1 MLEGLLTIL
10 QTLFGWLLYL
20 ILSWTLT
27 VVDML
32 EKMFNIF
39 SGTQTVNY
47 DGESAYLLEIFIG
60 NSAVTNVFWAMAII
74 GIILSFGF
82 TIVAVARKVT
92 DVTGTTKHTIGQIL
106 SQFFKSLLVI
116 VMLNLVVVVSFN
128 VTSVVFDR
136 INFALANSESLS
148 DGYER
153 TYTDEEFAVMTR
165 VLATVG
171 NYSVNPSAESRYNV
185 NACFNAIRGELSTL
199 YLAGCF
205 DYDFNNS
212 SKNETWQS
220 ALAKV
225 VKAAD
230 LTEDLQ
236 LDTYYAPVNDSIVNI
251 FENLKHN
258 PNFKPQKTAIRG
270 KGAGSI
276 DTATMVFLVS
286 SMGAEENE
294 QFRNGNLDD
303 ALRRSYISG
312 EKDYKNFS
320 HVFADFA
327 ITEINYLVGIIVAGG
342 MLYCFLKT
350 IILFVVRMINLV
362 ILYVTSPLFAS
373 SMSLDEGAR
382 FQGWISSFI
391 MQLLATFG
399 CVVAMRIYLMMVPI
413 VVGGDMDLFGDSN
426 ASGFAAAL
434 GLEYTAYLFFLLGG
448 AWAVSK
454 ANTLIVGV
462 LSNNA
467 ASSVLEADSTA
478 SGYGWSMTKVA
489 GRLASSGP
497 RAVWKTGMDTLFGKK
512 DDKKDDEKKKKKD
525 SVPARKRVSDDKE
538 NPRRSKTRQNSYV
551 GRGSSRSSSRSGG
564 KNNTSNRSKQEST
577 EGKKGNKST
586 SKTDAYVSKSS
597 EGRGARY
604 GKGSNGNNGNNR
616 STGNNRTSNRNVVRT
631 ERTTGRNN
639 YVHRQPQNDLNR
651 RRNVVDN
658 NIDNDWEEINE

>member
-230 LTEDLQ
+230 LTEDVAYLKRV
-236 LDTYYAPVNDSIVNI
+236 LNMTYSSTKANRVW
-251 FENLKHN
+251 
-258 PNFKPQKTAIRG
+258 
-270 KGAGSI
+270 
-276 DTATMVFLVS
+276 LV
-286 SMGAEENE
+286 
-294 QFRNGNLDD
+294 
-303 ALRRSYISG
+303 
-312 EKDYKNFS
+312 
-320 HVFADFA
+320 
-327 ITEINYLVGIIVAGG
+327 IVALLSWIIFLLSA
-342 MLYCFLKT
+342 MASSNCF
-350 IILFVVRMINLV
+350 
-362 ILYVTSPLFAS
+362 FAS
-373 SMSLDEGAR
+373 GSSCSMSL
-382 FQGWISSFI
+382 
-391 MQLLATFG
+391 
-399 CVVAMRIYLMMVPI
+399 
-413 VVGGDMDLFGDSN
+413 
-426 ASGFAAAL
+426 
-434 GLEYTAYLFFLLGG
+434 
-448 AWAVSK
+448 K
-454 ANTLIVGV
+454 
-462 LSNNA
+462 LS
-467 ASSVLEADSTA
+467 DF
-478 SGYGWSMTKVA
+478 
-489 GRLASSGP
+489 R
-497 RAVWKTGMDTLFGKK
+497 
-512 DDKKDDEKKKKKD
+512 
-525 SVPARKRVSDDKE
+525 
-538 NPRRSKTRQNSYV
+538 
-551 GRGSSRSSSRSGG
+551 
-564 KNNTSNRSKQEST
+564 
-577 EGKKGNKST
+577 
-586 SKTDAYVSKSS
+586 
-597 EGRGARY
+597 
-604 GKGSNGNNGNNR
+604 
-616 STGNNRTSNRNVVRT
+616 
-631 ERTTGRNN
+631 
-639 YVHRQPQNDLNR
+639 
-651 RRNVVDN
+651 
-658 NIDNDWEEINE
+658 